1 MSLNHIILDSV
12 PDEDALDVK
21 FHDVEILGK
30 LIGVNFDFPRL
41 IFNQSLSRM
50 IYASDP
56 DFVPFFVD
64 ADAIGSRTIPA
75 NTLKVGSIVDVEI
88 KGEMFNELPPSGG
101 ITSTVIFSIG
111 TQLIEVTDIPF
122 NQIIGTQQFSCKV
135 KVHIRNT
142 NLLTVYLDWDSPNAS
157 SVISVKSAS
166 ETSTIPFN
174 ITVDNNVLIQAKIV
188 GSVSNDVWLKST
200 YGTITIQ

>member
-21 FHDVEILGK
+21 FNDVEILGK